1 MGINMKKLRFYK
13 FLLIFWNIW
22 GIIAILYLYVVY
34 FPLIRYS
41 VEDIEGV
48 VLLILILL
56 VRIGLLSVA
65 TIYMFHRWF
74 IQEKQYLSDLPL
86 LFGLFFL
93 FLTYGKAL
101 DLFWDLIY
109 SFLKQPIL
117 LLFLKIRY
125 FIVILTAAP
134 MMYLSIGM
142 ILYYLSL
149 KEKYSEFK
157 EEKRRNRWAKIL
169 LVIIIFFE
177 SSVVI
182 IAPNIPTLSILLPII
197 VLPSFAIIVWLFYFA
212 YKNKALSQVN
222 TKVLAIGFG
231 ALLFS
236 QILRPILQFIIGPN
250 IIYLIIVEIIDFL
263 VFLIIIGGFFTKI
276 HYSI

>member
-1 MGINMKKLRFYK
+1 
-13 FLLIFWNIW
+13 
-22 GIIAILYLYVVY
+22 
-34 FPLIRYS
+34 
-41 VEDIEGV
+41 
-48 VLLILILL
+48 
-56 VRIGLLSVA
+56 
-65 TIYMFHRWF
+65 MFHRWF
-74 IQEKQYLSDLPL
+74 IQEKQYLSDLPF

-109 SFLKQPIL
+109 SFLNQSTL

-149 KEKYSEFK
+149 KEKFSEFK
-157 EEKRRNRWAKIL
+157 EETRRNKFTKIL
-169 LVIIIFFE
+169 LVIIILLE
-177 SSVVI
+177 SSAVI
-182 IAPNIPTLSILLPII
+182 IAPNIPAVSILLPII
-197 VLPSFAIIVWLFYFA
+197 VLPSFGIIVWLFFFA

-222 TKVLAIGFG
+222 TKILAIGFG

-236 QILRPILQFIIGPN
+236 QIFRSILTVIIGPN
-250 IIYLIIVEIIDFL
+250 IIYLIVVEIIDFL
-263 VFLIIIGGFFTKI
+263 VFLIIIGGFITKM
-276 HYSI
+276 HYSSE